1 MESAH
6 GPTGAPAIGGAQP
19 AQPGQIAVPFPTLG
33 DWVIRLALFGGLIAG
48 LVWPTDM
55 AWGEQEI
62 YGRFLLAVLGAIYL
76 LASVGPVS
84 LRVHQQVQARPLL
97 VVLLPVALFA
107 LFSSYIQNIYPEPAE
122 FLFFG
127 IFIFLVASAAV
138 LNVPPLQRAD
148 VSLALILVAVPLLM
162 PVVPDTPFYGDA
174 PDKPLV
180 LRAIAFLPPVLLL
193 LLTSTQQKQRLNLLF
208 ICALLALWYAA
219 QFGALPSRPAGGA
232 ADVLA
237 QLMIP
242 VAALYVIAL
251 AGRFEHLGFSFRPT
265 LRQISVTTANAV
277 LLATIFVPLGLVT
290 GALVP
295 AFSGPPPLD
304 ALGHWLGLFLLK
316 ALPEE
321 MILRGALITYLRD
334 DLRFSGLVA
343 AVVSVI
349 LSGVTN
355 WSGLG
360 WLLILNAI
368 ASAFYARIFLATGN
382 VVAAGVVHATLI
394 WTLWLLFGA

>member
-6 GPTGAPAIGGAQP
+6 SPTGAPAIGGAYS
-19 AQPGQIAVPFPTLG
+19 AQLGQVRSPTLG
-33 DWVIRLALFGGLIAG
+33 EWVIRLALLGGFVVG
-48 LVWPTDM
+48 LVWPADELPTDH
-55 AWGEQEI
+55 QL
-62 YGRFLLAVLGAIYL
+62 YGRVLLALIGAAYL
-76 LASVGPVS
+76 LASVGPVL
-84 LRVHQQVQARPLL
+84 LRVYQQVQARPLL
-97 VVLLPVALFA
+97 VIIPQIALFA
-107 LFSSYIQNIYPEPAE
+107 LFSSFIQSVYPEPAE

-127 IFIFLVASAAV
+127 IFIFLAASAAV

-148 VSLALILVAVPLLM
+148 ISLGLILVTVPLLM
-162 PVVPDTPFYGDA
+162 PVVPDTPFYGNA
-174 PDKPLV
+174 PEKPLA
-180 LRAIAFLPPVLLL
+180 LRVMAFLPPVLLL
-193 LLTSTQQKQRLNLLF
+193 LVTNRQQKQRLNLLF

-219 QFGALPSRPAGGA
+219 QFGTLPARPGGGE
-232 ADVLA
+232 ADVIA
-237 QLMIP
+237 KLMIP
-242 VAALYVIAL
+242 VAALYVVAL

-265 LRQISVTTANAV
+265 LRQISVTTSNAV

-295 AFSGPPPLD
+295 SFNGPSPLE

-343 AVVSVI
+343 AGVSVV

-355 WSGLG
+355 WPGLG
-360 WLLILNAI
+360 WLLVLNAI
-368 ASAFYARIFLATGN
+368 ASAFYARIFLATEN

>member
-1 MESAH
+1 
-6 GPTGAPAIGGAQP
+6 
-19 AQPGQIAVPFPTLG
+19 
-33 DWVIRLALFGGLIAG
+33 
-48 LVWPTDM
+48 
-55 AWGEQEI
+55 
-62 YGRFLLAVLGAIYL
+62 LLAVLGVIYL

-84 LRVHQQVQARPLL
+84 LWVHQQVQARPLL
-97 VVLLPVALFA
+97 VVLLPVALLA

-127 IFIFLVASAAV
+127 ILIFLVASAAV

-180 LRAIAFLPPVLLL
+180 LRMVAFLPPVLLL
-193 LLTSTQQKQRLNLLF
+193 LLTSKQQKQRLNLLF
-208 ICALLALWYAA
+208 VCALLALWYAA
-219 QFGALPSRPAGGA
+219 RFGALPSHPAGGV

-242 VAALYVIAL
+242 VAALYVMAL
-251 AGRFEHLGFSFRPT
+251 AGRFEHLGLSFRPT
-265 LRQISVTTANAV
+265 LRQISVTTSNAV
-277 LLATIFVPLGLVT
+277 LLATIFVPLGLVS
-290 GALVP
+290 GGLVP
-295 AFSGPPPLD
+295 AFSGPPPLE
-304 ALGHWLGLFLLK
+304 ALGHWISLFLLK

-321 MILRGALITYLRD
+321 MILRGALITYLRE
-334 DLRFSGLVA
+334 DLRLSGLVA
-343 AVVSVI
+343 AGVSVI

-382 VVAAGVVHATLI
+382 VIAASVVHATLM